1 MEAVILLTRDMP
13 PILKFLER
21 YFPMSLVKYYLIG
34 GIAVLLHVL
43 IVVAV
48 IEFRNFSPSIA
59 NALAFILATI
69 FSSVANTYWSFDA
82 EISRTIILRFW
93 GVALLGL
100 CLAITIS
107 SIAEYLKLH
116 YLIGVLMVVT
126 VTPVISYTL
135 HKNWTY
141 K

>member
-1 MEAVILLTRDMP
+1 M
-13 PILKFLER
+13 
-21 YFPMSLVKYYLIG
+21 
-34 GIAVLLHVL
+34 LLHVL

-69 FSSVANTYWSFDA
+69 FSSIANTYWSFDA